1 MDEEDI
7 QDELIKINSI
17 HQSLDD
23 SNPTTYLLF
32 LEENKDK
39 LNDDQIIWINNKI
52 KKLVE
57 KQRKRNKKILDYV
70 DNELSRQPAETKYND
85 KENYF
90 KQIN

>member
-1 MDEEDI
+1 MEEEDI

-39 LNDDQIIWINNKI
+39 LNEDQIIWINNKI

-57 KQRKRNKKILDYV
+57 KQRKRNKKILDYI

>member
-39 LNDDQIIWINNKI
+39 LNEDQIIWINNKI

-57 KQRKRNKKILDYV
+57 KQRKRNKKILDYI

>member
-1 MDEEDI
+1 MEEEDI

-39 LNDDQIIWINNKI
+39 LNEDQIIWINNKI

>member
-1 MDEEDI
+1 MEEEDI
-7 QDELIKINSI
+7 EEELMKINSI
-17 HQSLDD
+17 HESLND

-32 LEENKDK
+32 LQENKDK
-39 LNDDQIIWINNKI
+39 LNEDQITWVNNKI

-57 KQRKRNKKILDYV
+57 KQKRVNKKILDYV

>member
-39 LNDDQIIWINNKI
+39 LNEDQIIWINNKI

>member
-1 MDEEDI
+1 MDEEEI

-52 KKLVE
+52 KKLVL
-57 KQRKRNKKILDYV
+57 QGN
-70 DNELSRQPAETKYND
+70 
-85 KENYF
+85 
-90 KQIN
+90 